1 MYQRKFITIKD
12 QLQEVMESIKEGE
25 KLEIAQAKKTQQIME
40 DRQEQHDPEEYKQK
54 MDLQVKV
61 LEESDYLDTVIQ
73 DRQKDIDQIS
83 IIMRDIKDITTDF
96 NMEVDLQGT
105 KLEDL
110 SQNMENT
117 AQNTREAGRQ
127 LKQANERSKKNG
139 RCLMIMAGVIILC
152 LILLFVI
159 LFATKVI

>member
-1 MYQRKFITIKD
+1 MYQRKFLTIKD
-12 QLQEVMESIKEGE
+12 QFQEVMESIKAGE
-25 KLEIAQAKKTQQIME
+25 KLEISQAKKTQQIIE
-40 DRQEQHDPEEYKQK
+40 DRQEEQNSEEYKQK
-54 MDLQVKV
+54 LDLQVKV
-61 LEESDYLDTVIQ
+61 LEESDYLDTVIH

-96 NMEVDLQGT
+96 NLEVDVQGT

-110 SQNMENT
+110 NHNMENV
-117 AQNTREAGRQ
+117 AQNTREAGKQ

-139 RCLMIMAGVIILC
+139 RCLMVIAGVILLC
-152 LILLFVI
+152 LILLFVV